1 MKTPQGRILVLVGPT
16 ASGKTSLSIE
26 LARILNAEIISADS
40 RQVYRYLDIGTAKP
54 TKGELAEVP
63 HHFVDI
69 LPPDAGFSAGLF
81 GVQARAVVEQIFS
94 RGRIPLVVGG
104 SGLYVKSLIDGLFSG
119 PGADP
124 DLRATLEDRMRSEG
138 AAGLLEDL
146 QRLDPESA
154 ARIDPTKPRRIVRA
168 LEVCLLTGRPMSE
181 LHRTEMPVIP
191 FEAVQVGLLWERAL
205 LNGRIDARCDGMLEA
220 GLMEEV
226 DRLAGLGYDRR
237 LSALNTVG
245 YAEGFA
251 CRAGEIGRTE
261 MVRLFKRNTRRY
273 AKRQMTWFRSDSR
286 IKWTTMPGEGS
297 AGRIASLFFGRL
309 P

>member
-1 MKTPQGRILVLVGPT
+1 MNTPPGRILVLVGPT
-16 ASGKTSLSIE
+16 ASGKTSLSIQ

-54 TKGELAEVP
+54 TKRELAEAP
-63 HHFVDI
+63 HHFIDI
-69 LPPDAGFSAGLF
+69 LPPDAGYSAGLF
-81 GVQARAVVEQIFS
+81 GVRGRAVAEQIFS
-94 RGRIPLVVGG
+94 RGRVPLVVGG

-124 DLRATLEDRMRSEG
+124 DLRATLEERLRNEG
-138 AAGLLEDL
+138 AVGLLEDL
-146 QRLDPESA
+146 RRVDPESA
-154 ARIDPTKPRRIVRA
+154 AGIDPTKPRRIVRA

-181 LHRTEMPVIP
+181 LHRTEKPAIP
-191 FEAVQVGLLWERAL
+191 FEAVQVGLLWDRTL
-205 LNGRIDARCDGMLEA
+205 LNGRIDARCDGMLDA
-220 GLMEEV
+220 GLTAEV
-226 DRLAGLGYDRR
+226 DWLAGMGYDRR

-251 CRAGEIGRTE
+251 CRAGEISRAE
-261 MVRLFKRNTRRY
+261 MIRLFKRNTRRY

-286 IKWTTMPGEGS
+286 INWIAMPGDGS
-297 AGRIASLFFGRL
+297 AERIASLFFGRL